1 MSTDEKAN
9 EVSAEAA
16 DKEPITPSSKTDES
30 GHGVEGGA
38 GGPIILFFILG
49 LIASLIVGWVIFPK
63 LLYSQKKQPVD
74 FNHALHNEEVEDGC
88 DSCHFFREDG
98 TYSGVPTLAQC
109 IDCHEEV
116 NGEDPEEAKFVNEYV
131 AKDREVPWLIYSR
144 QPQNVF
150 FSHVAH
156 VKMGKM
162 DCVTCHGHIGESESL
177 RVYQENRISGY
188 SIDIWGKN
196 IAGIKR
202 NSWDRMKMD
211 DCSEC
216 HVRENVNQNSVQ
228 TLRGGC
234 FVCHH

>member
-9 EVSAEAA
+9 EVSTEAA
-16 DKEPITPSSKTDES
+16 DQEPITPSSETDES
-30 GHGVEGGA
+30 GHGAEGGA

-63 LLYSQKKQPVD
+63 LLYSQKKQPVG

-88 DSCHFFREDG
+88 ESCHFFREDG
-98 TYSGVPTLAQC
+98 TYSGVPKLAQC

-116 NGEDPEEAKFVNEYV
+116 NGEDPGEAKFVNEYV
-131 AKDREVPWLIYSR
+131 AKEREVPWMIYSR

-156 VKMGKM
+156 VKMGQM
-162 DCVTCHGHIGESESL
+162 DCETCHGHIGESESL

-234 FVCHH
+234 FVCHK